1 MPRLTTANPPCVAE
15 NFDGEI
21 VALNLD
27 TGLYFSLPGFAGA
40 IWRDL
45 NAGHP
50 SETIVASLTA
60 SNPTLGRD
68 AKTFIDSLVFHGLLK
83 VTTEDT
89 ETALAEPEYRAML
102 ERGDTDLTF
111 TAHDDMKDL
120 VMTDPIHDV
129 DEEMGWPVLR
139 SDVG

>member
-1 MPRLTTANPPCVAE
+1 MPRLSTASPACVAE

-27 TGLYFSLPGFAGA
+27 TGLYFSLPGLPGA

-50 SETIVASLTA
+50 AEMIVADLTEA
-60 SNPTLGRD
+60 NETLGRD
-68 AKTFIDSLVFHGLLK
+68 ARALIDSLVFHGLLRASD
-83 VTTEDT
+83 EPSL
-89 ETALAEPEYRAML
+89 ALAEPEYRAL
-102 ERGDTDLTF
+102 VARGETDLTF

-129 DEEMGWPVLR
+129 DEEAGWPVLR
-139 SDVG
+139 SDGG